1 MKKLIKILLI
11 FVFLSNNA
19 FSQRFAIE
27 FQQCYGGSGNE
38 GGREMIQLSDS
49 SYIILAGTDSE
60 DGDISFSH
68 GDGDIWLVKTDW
80 YGNLLWEKTIGGSD
94 NDSRL
99 NFYITPEGNYI
110 ISCGTF
116 SNDGDIS
123 GNHGGLDYW
132 VAKTDSLGNIIWQ
145 RCLGS
150 SVNDYPSQMRVD
162 NMGNIY
168 VIGESHGDDGDITDP
183 HGFVDFWIVKLNT
196 DGELLWDRSLG
207 GTITDGGQCISPTLD
222 GGYIVG
228 GATDSP
234 DGDVECE
241 NTSITQFDMWI
252 VKLDSLNNIQWQ
264 QCYGGSE
271 FDNAHDI
278 KITDDG
284 GYIIAGITKSNDGN
298 VSGFHGVAGENKDIW
313 IIKIDSLGTIEW
325 QRCLGGTEDEGSPE
339 ITIMEDRSYLINGY
353 TASNNGDVSGNHSYP
368 GYFSDG
374 WLVKLSNDGE
384 LLWQQCFGS
393 LMSEGLGDVNIIS
406 NTEMMLV
413 TGTSHPSGSV
423 ECDLFH
429 PAPPEDPDLW
439 MFKIVDTVSVQLPEN
454 KMDYFN
460 INVFPNPAN
469 TWTAFEYHLPYNNG
483 DVYILIY
490 NTQGHMV
497 HTLHL
502 SGLEGQAVWDVRD
515 VKPGVYHYVLKSA
528 GGTKSGNLII
538 LN

>member
-1 MKKLIKILLI
+1 MKKLIIILLI

-27 FQQCYGGSGNE
+27 WQQCYGGSSGD
-38 GGREMIQLSDS
+38 GGEEMIRLADS
-49 SYIILAGTDSE
+49 TYIIFGGSGSD
-60 DGDISFSH
+60 DGDISFAH
-68 GDGDIWLVKTDW
+68 GENDIWLVKTDS

-94 NDSRL
+94 DDSPN
-99 NFYITPEGNYI
+99 NFYITTEGNYI
-110 ISCGTF
+110 ISGETF

-150 SVNDYPSQMRVD
+150 SVNDYQEQMVID
-162 NMGNIY
+162 DMGNIY
-168 VIGESHGDDGDITDP
+168 VIGGSHGDDGDITDP

-207 GTITDGGQCISPTLD
+207 GTITDWGQCISPTPD

-271 FDNAHDI
+271 FDNAIDI
-278 KITDDG
+278 KTTDDG
-284 GYIIAGITKSNDGN
+284 GYIIAGITKSNDGD
-298 VSGFHGVAGENKDIW
+298 VSGFHGVAGESADLW
-313 IIKIDSLGTIEW
+313 IVKIDNLGTIEW
-325 QRCLGGTEDEGSPE
+325 QRCLGGTENEGSPE
-339 ITIMEDRSYLINGY
+339 ITIMEDGSYLINAHTY
-353 TASNNGDVSGNHSYP
+353 SNNGDVSGNHSYP

-393 LMSEGLGDVNIIS
+393 LTGDGIGDVYVIS
-406 NTEMMLV
+406 DTEMMLV
-413 TGTSHPSGSV
+413 GGASNQSGDV
-423 ECDLFH
+423 ECDLNT
-429 PAPPEDPDLW
+429 APGGYTDLW
-439 MFKIVDTVSVQLPEN
+439 MFKIVDTVSVQIPEN
-454 KMDYFN
+454 IVDVN
-460 INVFPNPAN
+460 NVNVYPNPAKDYVS
-469 TWTAFEYHLPYNNG
+469 FEIPPSIPPNG
-483 DVYILIY
+483 GKNIILINNVFGQVIAKLPIKNEKTLW
-490 NTQGHMV
+490 NT
-497 HTLHL
+497 
-502 SGLEGQAVWDVRD
+502 RNI
-515 VKPGVYHYVLKSA
+515 KPGIYFYNLNVS
-528 GGTKSGNLII
+528 GFNKSGKIVISN
-538 LN
+538 

>member
-27 FQQCYGGSGNE
+27 WQQCYGGSGGD
-38 GGREMIQLSDS
+38 GGGEMIKLVDS
-49 SYIILAGTDSE
+49 TYIIFGGSGSA
-60 DGDISFSH
+60 DGDISFAH
-68 GDGDIWLVKTDW
+68 GENDIWLVKTDS

-94 NDSRL
+94 DDSFFDFHL
-99 NFYITPEGNYI
+99 TPEGNYI
-110 ISCGTF
+110 VSCGTF

-123 GNHGGLDYW
+123 GNHGGKDYW
-132 VAKTDSLGNIIWQ
+132 VAKTDSLCNIIWQ
-145 RCLGS
+145 RCIGS

-162 NMGNIY
+162 DVGNIY
-168 VIGESHGDDGDITDP
+168 IIGGSHGDDGDITDP

-207 GTITDGGQCISPTLD
+207 GTTLDWGFCISPTSD

-228 GATDSP
+228 GYTASS

-241 NTSITQFDMWI
+241 NTGIMQIDMWI

-271 FDNAHDI
+271 FDNAIDI
-278 KITDDG
+278 KTTDDD
-284 GYIIAGITKSNDGN
+284 GYIIAGITRSNDGDI
-298 VSGFHGVAGENKDIW
+298 SGFHGIAGEFTDLW

-339 ITIMEDRSYLINGY
+339 ITIMENGSYLINGY

-368 GYFSDG
+368 GYFADG

-454 KMDYFN
+454 KIDHLV
-460 INVFPNPAN
+460 ISVFPNPAQSII
-469 TWTAFEYHLPYNNG
+469 TFELPKQYEKCMLEII
-483 DVYILIY
+483 DVYGNILIKTELK
-490 NTQGHMV
+490 NPKEVINVQM
-497 HTLHL
+497 L
-502 SGLEGQAVWDVRD
+502 
-515 VKPGVYHYVLKSA
+515 KPGFYIYTLRAK
-528 GGTKSGNLII
+528 GLNKSGKIVI
-538 LN
+538 RK